1 MVASSKIP
9 LEMDDYLGGFEPKRC
24 LRWRK
29 WEEPHVSTWGGAYY
43 KFSNASKTFG
53 LLAYDSCCIR
63 EVSTL
68 LSRLLWAIGRGLT
81 YPVDLVVGLT
91 LKTDPR
97 KVFSDSEEVVIN
109 EPPPSKTKR
118 KKTSSRF
125 EAVILKDI
133 PPPQCLQNSKDF
145 LMKRKMQVSRSPST
159 LNNANQALRLVSSR
173 GGLHS

>member
-1 MVASSKIP
+1 MESGSDSDAPEEFTAEQSIKQDEKIRKVQNESLLRVAREKKERQRRWAQRKTQLLGHEGVNSSKQVKP
-9 LEMDDYLGGFEPKRC
+9 LLETKT
-24 LRWRK
+24 
-29 WEEPHVSTWGGAYY
+29 EEKALPEDIV
-43 KFSNASKTFG
+43 NL
-53 LLAYDSCCIR
+53 LLAH
-63 EVSTL
+63 E
-68 LSRLLWAIGRGLT
+68 
-81 YPVDLVVGLT
+81 
-91 LKTDPR
+91 K

-109 EPPPSKTKR
+109 EQPPSKTKR